1 VICDDI
7 LELVTSGEKDVEV
20 RPEFIEHLKGCARC
34 RDEAPALLAAARA
47 IRAAPVEAL
56 AGHPASDQIVALAMD
71 PEAAALEV
79 NRRVAEHV
87 TGCATCTAELQE
99 VRRAEQKRT
108 SLRRRGRPALRALI
122 SALRSALPDLTYGA
136 RPARVALVTSL
147 GLLLLAYPAF
157 LGLHQ
162 FPRVKE
168 QMGDLELRTKQL
180 EAQIRDLSISLAQAN
195 QAAIRLS
202 HWSGP
207 LRLFALT
214 SPVRGQTATQTI
226 SVDPAEPYVLVS
238 VRPILAEP
246 SAEPD
251 VYRIIVVGTDG
262 RVVWSTELTVQQMR
276 RQMRASGALIL
287 PIASSVLAPGKYE
300 LRVLPAKHP
309 QEPILQIPFEIV
321 PAA

>member
-1 VICDDI
+1 MICNDI
-7 LELVTSGEKDVEV
+7 LELVTSAEKDVEG
-20 RPEFIEHLKGCARC
+20 RPEFIEHLKGCAQC

-71 PEAAALEV
+71 PEAAALDV

-87 TGCATCTAELQE
+87 TGCATCSAELQE
-99 VRRAEQKRT
+99 VRRAEHDRLSHKRA
-108 SLRRRGRPALRALI
+108 RPGPAALI
-122 SALRSALPDLTYGA
+122 SALRSVLQNLTYGPF
-136 RPARVALVTSL
+136 PARVALVTSL
-147 GLLLLAYPAF
+147 GLVLLAYPAF
-157 LGLHQ
+157 LGLRQ
-162 FPRVKE
+162 LPRVKG
-168 QMGDLELRTKQL
+168 QMEDLELRTKQL
-180 EAQIRDLSISLAQAN
+180 EAQIRDLSTSLAQAN
-195 QAAIRLS
+195 QAATRLS

-246 SAEPD
+246 SAESD
-251 VYRIIVVGTDG
+251 VYRFIIEGTDG
-262 RVVWSTELTVQQMR
+262 RVEWSTELTVEQMR
-276 RQMRASGALIL
+276 RQMRASGALIF
-287 PIASSVLAPGKYE
+287 PIPSPLLAPGKHE
-300 LRVLPAKHP
+300 LRVLPVKNP
-309 QEPILQIPFEIV
+309 QEPILQISFEIV